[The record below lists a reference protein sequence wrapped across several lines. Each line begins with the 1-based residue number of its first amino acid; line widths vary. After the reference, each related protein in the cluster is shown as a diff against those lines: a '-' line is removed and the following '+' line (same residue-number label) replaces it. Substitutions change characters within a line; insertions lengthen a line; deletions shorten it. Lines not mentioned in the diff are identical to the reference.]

1 MQTETFDFIIIGAG
15 CAGLSLAYRLADTKY
30 KVCVLEK
37 NSNNVVTNK
46 NWSFW
51 KTYNHPYEKIIKKS
65 CCQMVRYMIVYN
77 HN

>member
-37 NSNNVVTNK
+37 NSNNVCLKRRT
-46 NWSFW
+46 S
-51 KTYNHPYEKIIKKS
+51 I
-65 CCQMVRYMIVYN
+65 
-77 HN
+77 

>member
-30 KVCVLEK
+30 RVCVLEK
-37 NSNNVVTNK
+37 NSNNVGTNK

-51 KTYNHPYEKIIKKS
+51 KT
-65 CCQMVRYMIVYN
+65 
-77 HN
+77 